1 MSKRHS
7 ILPTKTN
14 FFISSVRKIESVRE
28 FMNSCMNSCM
38 NMTTCSYFQRT

>member
-14 FFISSVRKIESVRE
+14 FFISSARKIESVHE
-28 FMNSCMNSCM
+28 FMNSCM